1 VVYAIIVG
9 MYLRTTKRKNK
20 DGSVVTY
27 YHLAHNVRHPETNQS
42 TPRIIHNFGR
52 ADQLDRQQLVR
63 LCRSIAR
70 VCQLEVT
77 DPLQALS
84 SPPEERKDAE
94 DWPETLKLV
103 QSLELGTLVVIE
115 ALWERLG
122 IGRILREVVQ
132 KSGCQT
138 PYERALLAMTANR
151 LCEPES
157 KLGVWDRW
165 LEKVYLP
172 SCQELKLAH
181 MYEAMD
187 LLQSHS
193 QQVEEAIFF
202 QTASLL
208 DLEVDLVFYDTT
220 TVAFSVDT
228 GDEECEDEDCEDTP
242 DALRQYGRPKDG
254 SWSVQMVVAL
264 AVTREGLPVRSWV
277 FPGNKADMATV
288 TKVKRDLKGW
298 NLGRALF
305 VGDGGFNSE
314 DNRHELAKACGT
326 YLLATRLNSVNEVN
340 QDVLSRPGRYRKVSD
355 NLHVKEVVVGG
366 QGVRRRRYLLCYN
379 PREAKRQQGRRK
391 QVVQQLQQELARH
404 RNMSAT
410 AQWAIELLASPRTK
424 RYLAIT
430 DKGQIRL
437 DRKAIQQD
445 ARTDGKWVIQTND
458 DTLTP
463 EDAACAYKNLSV
475 IERCFRTL
483 KSTQLKLEPV
493 YHRLSR
499 RLEAHVKIC
508 VMALLIE
515 RFAELACEQPWSRIR
530 PVLSR
535 FQATEV
541 HTSSHLFFRRNE
553 PSSALM
559 NLMKKLAIPLPNS
572 VLSISPLDD
581 TTPNP

>member
-1 VVYAIIVG
+1 
-9 MYLRTTKRKNK
+9 M
-20 DGSVVTY
+20 TY
-27 YHLAHNVRHPETNQS
+27 YHLAHNVRHPETNQP

-70 VCQLEVT
+70 VCELKVT
-77 DPLQALS
+77 DPLQAV
-84 SPPEERKDAE
+84 SPLPEEQVE
-94 DWPETLKLV
+94 DWPETLELV
-103 QSLELGTLVVIE
+103 QTLELGTLVVIQ

-122 IGRILREVVQ
+122 IGKVLREIAQ
-132 KSGCQT
+132 QSGCHV

-151 LCEPES
+151 LCEPSS
-157 KLGVWDRW
+157 KLGVWNQW
-165 LEKVYLP
+165 LKKVYLP
-172 SCQELKLAH
+172 SCQELKLDQ

-187 LLQSHS
+187 LLQAHS
-193 QQVEEAIFF
+193 EKVEEAIFF

-220 TVAFSVDT
+220 TVTFSIDT
-228 GDEECEDEDCEDTP
+228 ADEETEDDQS
-242 DALRQYGRPKDG
+242 LRQYGRPKDG

-277 FPGNKADMATV
+277 FPGNTADMATV
-288 TKVKRDLKGW
+288 AKVKRDLKGW

-305 VGDGGFNSE
+305 IGDGGFNSE

-326 YLLATRLNSVNEVN
+326 YVLATRLNSVKEAN
-340 QDVLSRPGRYRKVSD
+340 QDVLSRPGRYRKISD
-355 NLHVKEVVVGG
+355 NLHVKEVIVGG
-366 QGVRRRRYLLCYN
+366 EGARRRRYLLCYN
-379 PREAKRQQGRRK
+379 PKEARRQEKRRQEI
-391 QVVQQLQQELARH
+391 VQQLEQELARH

-410 AQWAIELLASPRTK
+410 AQWAIDLLASQRTK

-430 DKGQIRL
+430 PHGEIRL
-437 DRKAIQQD
+437 DKKAIQQA

-463 EDAACAYKNLSV
+463 EDAACAYKSLSV

-483 KSTQLKLEPV
+483 KSTQLKLNPV

-515 RFAELACEQPWSRIR
+515 RVAELACEEPWSRIR
-530 PVLSR
+530 PVLAHL
-535 FQATEV
+535 QATEV
-541 HTSSHLFFRRNE
+541 HTPSHLFFKRNE
-553 PSSALM
+553 ASPEVRKTL
-559 NLMKKLAIPLPNS
+559 KKLAIPLPNS
-572 VLSISPLDD
+572 VLSISPLND

>member
-1 VVYAIIVG
+1 
-9 MYLRTTKRKNK
+9 M
-20 DGSVVTY
+20 TY
-27 YHLAHNVRHPETNQS
+27 YHLAHNVRHPETNQP

-70 VCQLEVT
+70 VCELKVT
-77 DPLQALS
+77 DPLQAV
-84 SPPEERKDAE
+84 SPSPAEQLE
-94 DWPETLKLV
+94 DWPETLELV
-103 QSLELGTLVVIE
+103 QTLELGTLVVIQ

-122 IGRILREVVQ
+122 IGKVLREIAQ
-132 KSGCQT
+132 QSGCQV

-151 LCEPES
+151 LCEPSS

-165 LEKVYLP
+165 LKKVYLP
-172 SCQELKLAH
+172 SCAELKLAQ
-181 MYEAMD
+181 MYEALD
-187 LLQSHS
+187 LLQMHS
-193 QQVEEAIFF
+193 EKVEEAIFF

-220 TVAFSVDT
+220 TVTFSIDT
-228 GDEECEDEDCEDTP
+228 ADAETDETADEETEDQG
-242 DALRQYGRPKDG
+242 LRQYGRPKDG

-277 FPGNKADMATV
+277 FPGNTADMATV
-288 TKVKRDLKGW
+288 AKVKRDLKGW

-305 VGDGGFNSE
+305 IGDGGFNSE

-326 YLLATRLNSVNEVN
+326 YVLATRLNSVKEAN
-340 QDVLSRPGRYRKVSD
+340 QDVLSRPGRYRKISD

-366 QGVRRRRYLLCYN
+366 EGVRRRRYLLCYN
-379 PREAKRQQGRRK
+379 PKEARRQEKRRQEI
-391 QVVQQLQQELARH
+391 VQQLEQELARH

-410 AQWAIELLASPRTK
+410 AQWAIDLLASQRTK

-430 DKGQIRL
+430 AQGQIRL
-437 DRKAIQQD
+437 DKKAIQQA

-463 EDAACAYKNLSV
+463 EDAACAYKSLSV

-499 RLEAHVKIC
+499 RLEAHVKVC

-530 PVLSR
+530 PVLAHL
-535 FQATEV
+535 QATEL
-541 HTSSHLFFRRNE
+541 HTASHLFFKRNE
-553 PSSALM
+553 ASPEVRNIL
-559 NLMKKLAIPLPNS
+559 KKLAIPLPNS
-572 VLSISPLDD
+572 VLSISPLND

>member
-1 VVYAIIVG
+1 
-9 MYLRTTKRKNK
+9 M
-20 DGSVVTY
+20 TY
-27 YHLAHNVRHPETNQS
+27 YHLAHNVRHPETNQP

-70 VCQLEVT
+70 VCELKVT
-77 DPLQALS
+77 DPLQDVS
-84 SPPEERKDAE
+84 SPPQERVE
-94 DWPETLKLV
+94 DWPETLELV
-103 QSLELGTLVVIE
+103 QTLELGTLVVIQ

-122 IGRILREVVQ
+122 IGKILREIVQ
-132 KSGCQT
+132 QSGCQV

-151 LCEPES
+151 LCEPSS
-157 KLGVWDRW
+157 KLGVWNRW
-165 LEKVYLP
+165 LKKVYLP
-172 SCQELKLAH
+172 SCQELKLDQ

-187 LLQSHS
+187 LLQAHS
-193 QQVEEAIFF
+193 ERVEEAIFF
-202 QTASLL
+202 QTADLL

-220 TVAFSVDT
+220 TVTFSIDT
-228 GDEECEDEDCEDTP
+228 ADEETEGDE
-242 DALRQYGRPKDG
+242 ALRQYGRPKDG
-254 SWSVQMVVAL
+254 SWSVQMMVAL

-277 FPGNKADMATV
+277 FPGNTADMATV
-288 TKVKRDLKGW
+288 TRVKRDLKGW
-298 NLGRALF
+298 KLGRALF

-326 YLLATRLNSVNEVN
+326 YLLATRLNSVKEAN

-366 QGVRRRRYLLCYN
+366 EGARRRRYLLCYN
-379 PREAKRQQGRRK
+379 PKEARRQQKRREEI
-391 QVVQQLQQELARH
+391 VQQLEQELARH
-404 RNMSAT
+404 KNMSAT
-410 AQWAIELLASPRTK
+410 AQWAIDLLASPRTK
-424 RYLAIT
+424 RYLSIT
-430 DKGQIRL
+430 QKAQIRL
-437 DRKAIQQD
+437 DRGAIRQA

-463 EDAACAYKNLSV
+463 EDAACAYKSLAV

-493 YHRLSR
+493 HHRLSR

-515 RFAELACEQPWSRIR
+515 RVVELACEQPWSRIR
-530 PVLSR
+530 PVLAHL
-535 FQATEV
+535 QATEV
-541 HTSSHLFFRRNE
+541 HTASHLFFKRNE
-553 PSSALM
+553 ASPELRKILK
-559 NLMKKLAIPLPNS
+559 NLAIPLPNS
-572 VLSISPLDD
+572 VLSISPLND